1 MATNDIESE
10 RDRAAGVLLGLAC
23 GDALGRPV
31 EFESTNSIASEYGR
45 VTEMLGDGTHGK
57 PPGTVTDD
65 TELAVCIA
73 RSLIATEAFDPADV
87 ASRFVE
93 WYESGPFDAGMMTVD
108 ALRRLERGAEW
119 DSAGRDVWESRPEGQ
134 NAGNGSVMRC
144 APYAIAFAD
153 SPEMVI
159 EVSRTSSAITHADQ
173 RCTYGC
179 AVLSR
184 TLAALL
190 TGEDEPLKEALD
202 AVAADAPDE
211 LVDALESV
219 LDRVEPEELQSSGY
233 VVHTLQ
239 SALYHGLTAST
250 AREAIVDAVN
260 MGRDTDTVGAVTG
273 AVAGA
278 RFGADA
284 LPDSWLDE
292 LTVEEHTHT
301 SGSGRREWVQQWHTD
316 VLDTA
321 LREMS
326 EQLTELREADGFEV
340 ATLSSDAD
348 GEL

>member
-1 MATNDIESE
+1 MITKHIENE
-10 RDRAAGVLLGLAC
+10 RDRAAGILLGLAC

-31 EFESTNSIASEYGR
+31 EFESANSIASEYDKL
-45 VTEMLGDGTHGK
+45 TEMLGDGTHRK

-73 RSLIATEAFDPADV
+73 RSLIATEAFDPTDV
-87 ASRFVE
+87 AARFVE

-108 ALRRLERGAEW
+108 SLRRLKRGAAW

-134 NAGNGSVMRC
+134 NAGNGSLMRC

-153 SPEMVI
+153 SPETI
-159 EVSRTSSAITHADQ
+159 IQVSRTSSAITHADP

-179 AVLSR
+179 AVLNR

-190 TGEDEPLKEALD
+190 TGENDPLMEAID
-202 AVAADAPDE
+202 AVDGDAPDE
-211 LVDALESV
+211 LVDALEAV
-219 LDRVEPEELQSSGY
+219 PDEIEPEELQSSGY

-239 SALYHGLTAST
+239 SALYHGLTASS

-278 RFGADA
+278 RFGADT
-284 LPDSWLDE
+284 LPDSWLGY
-292 LTVEEHTHT
+292 LTVEEHMHT
-301 SGSGRREWVQQWHTD
+301 SGSDHREWVQQWYTD
-316 VLDTA
+316 ALDIA

-326 EQLTELREADGFEV
+326 EQLTELREAGRFEV
-340 ATLSSDAD
+340 AALSNQAD
-348 GEL
+348 GGL